1 MGQAQPA
8 ATEYVNIV
16 FVPFYRK
23 DQKGIQ
29 FENAPGEMKDFYVAI
44 RDLKDDIKA
53 DRELVAK
60 LKQKYDNL
68 QTETSQG
75 KIERKEIIFYNA
87 GELPDDPPQRDPRL
101 VFRWNKSTELNKL
114 EKRISQLNNDLKQKE
129 VALEEM
135 EQAYVQ
141 AEKDHRYKMEQYFAE
156 QAWIKNVM
164 SQWDKDLTSFPGDSE
179 FYSVKTNQRKIS
191 PEMVRYLSGPQ
202 GRSTENLVAII
213 YIVYTEEELDTL
225 LQTPRKTLLIAEMNR
240 NDPNGSCQKVDW
252 LTKLSVRHAHL
263 HLYRVHRD
271 IGEFEQSARKYC
283 HYDSLIDI
291 LPDTRTS
298 DDLIEGADKML
309 ALLTLH
315 AK

>member
-1 MGQAQPA
+1 MGQAQPT

-23 DQKGIQ
+23 DQKGLK
-29 FENAPGEMKDFYVAI
+29 FENLPSEMKDFYI
-44 RDLKDDIKA
+44 SIQDLKDDIKT
-53 DRELVAK
+53 DRGIIDK

-68 QTETSQG
+68 QNEISQEQ
-75 KIERKEIIFYNA
+75 IERKEPQREIIFYNA
-87 GELPDDPPQRDPRL
+87 GELPDDPPQRDPQL
-101 VFRWNKSTELNKL
+101 IFRWNKPIELDKVKKKIL
-114 EKRISQLNNDLKQKE
+114 QLNNNLKQKE

-135 EQAYVQ
+135 EQAYTQ
-141 AEKDHRYKMEQYFAE
+141 MDKDHQYEKDQYFAE
-156 QAWIKNVM
+156 QAWIGNVI
-164 SQWDKDLTSFPGDSE
+164 SEWEQDLKPFLGKPDL
-179 FYSVKTNQRKIS
+179 YSVKTFRRTIS
-191 PEMVRYLSGPQ
+191 PQMIRYLNPHLIGI
-202 GRSTENLVAII
+202 V
-213 YIVYTEEELDTL
+213 YIVYTEDELDTL

-252 LTKLSVRHAHL
+252 LTKLSVRHSHL

-271 IGEFEQSARKYC
+271 IGEFEEPAKKYC

-298 DDLIEGADKML
+298 NDLIEGAAKML

-315 AK
+315 AT